1 MLQIE
6 GVSLIYRSNAGE
18 TYALRD
24 VNLSIREGEF
34 VVLRGPSGSGKS
46 SLLYILG
53 ALKPASTGQIRF
65 AEQSYGTASLDA
77 LTRLRRT
84 HFGFIFQFHFLISYL
99 TVLENVLVNAPNR
112 SQASYQRAMDLLE
125 ALQMAQWA
133 QRLPAQISG
142 GQRQRVAIARA
153 LIHEPQ
159 IIFADEPTASLNTEI
174 GLSVMRLLAAHRE
187 QRTVVMVTHDDTMAR
202 FATRIIELRDGRVVS
217 DEPQHSPIS

>member
-53 ALKPASTGQIRF
+53 ALKPASAGQIRF
-65 AEQSYGTASLDA
+65 GEQSYGTASLDA